1 MARAAG
7 TTRYAWLGPGVLA
20 GALLPLVLLSI
31 DAARGRLGA
40 DPIAFALNRFGL
52 LALILLVACLS
63 ATPLRLVFGIGWPLR
78 IRRLLGLL
86 AFFYA
91 CLHVATYAVLDQGL
105 ALAAIWQDVT
115 ERAFIALGAL
125 AFTLLVP
132 LAATSTNA
140 MRRRLGG
147 ATWQRLH
154 RLIYPAAIAASIH
167 FIWRVKRDLSEPLW
181 YAALIVL
188 LLLVRAKRRRTAQAR
203 ATSQPAG

>member
-7 TTRYAWLGPGVLA
+7 TTRYAWLGPGVLS
-20 GALLPLVLLSI
+20 GALLPLALLAL

-52 LALILLVACLS
+52 LALILLVACLA
-63 ATPLRLVFGIGWPLR
+63 ATPLRLLFGIGWPLR

-105 ALAAIWQDVT
+105 ALAAIWQDVS

-125 AFTLLVP
+125 SFTLLVP
-132 LAATSTNA
+132 LAVTSTNA

-147 ATWQRLH
+147 AAWQRLH
-154 RLIYPAAIAASIH
+154 RLIYPAAIAAAIH
-167 FIWRVKRDLSEPLW
+167 FVWRVKRDLSEPLV
-181 YAALIVL
+181 YAAIVAL
-188 LLLVRAKRRRTAQAR
+188 LLLVRAKRRRAAQGR
-203 ATSQPAG
+203 ATSQAA